1 MAATVKKF
9 GWTHQ
14 YALFFLKALGLRCLK
29 QLPQKKD
36 RKTPPTGRK
45 TFRKW
50 ERRGASF
57 ARRTTN
63 HGSQHTMR
71 NPGQG
76 VYLRCSQACDSC
88 GSPQIQRG
96 ISLDCIHKSPRV
108 SNKCVNSIT
117 LRALNRRV
125 PDVRQ
130 LTMYSKSVMWSGQ
143 EAGGVVGLS
152 ADDGR
157 QAGDPTDRAAPAPG
171 SDQVCRAVTK
181 GSTPA
186 VATARAPRLGMEW
199 G

>member
-1 MAATVKKF
+1 MHEEPPTTEFSTPCGTQVKESICGVLRHVIPVGRLKSNV
-9 GWTHQ
+9 GSPWT
-14 YALFFLKALGLRCLK
+14 AFTKAL
-29 QLPQKKD
+29 
-36 RKTPPTGRK
+36 
-45 TFRKW
+45 
-50 ERRGASF
+50 
-57 ARRTTN
+57 
-63 HGSQHTMR
+63 
-71 NPGQG
+71 
-76 VYLRCSQACDSC
+76 
-88 GSPQIQRG
+88 
-96 ISLDCIHKSPRV
+96 RV
-108 SNKCVNSIT
+108 SYKCVNSIT

-157 QAGDPTDRAAPAPG
+157 RAGDPTDRAAPAPG

-186 VATARAPRLGMEW
+186 VATARAPRPGMEW